1 MSRACHRLI
10 TAPALLLCCLSATS
24 ARAQEAGGAPLA
36 GRLAQQY
43 FTEADSLARKDGGRL
58 WGRSLAAP
66 LLLVDRDSRKIVAN
80 LPDQDGHL
88 VADGRLYTGILP
100 QSQNVAN
107 TAFDWSGRRWTMLVT
122 PLPRD
127 AAQRASLM
135 LHEMWHRIQ
144 DSLGFPAAS
153 PTNDH
158 LDQLEGR
165 TWLRLEGH
173 ALRAALESSDRHRR
187 QAIADALAFRRFRH
201 EQLAGSDS
209 SERQL
214 ELNEGLAEYTGLTL
228 AGFTGRAGAREVAAR
243 LGGLD
248 TLTHLGRSFAYLTGP
263 AYGLLLDWTG
273 KPWRSTL
280 TANDELSARLGALLT
295 IPITEAPLAEVTQ
308 RATAYGYREVRDAEE
323 AREQTRAARQ
333 AGLRQRFIEGP
344 VLRLPLMEMR
354 LGFDPGK
361 VEPLDSAGTVYG
373 TLRIVDR
380 WGVLDVTTG
389 GGLVRDWAEAI
400 VPAPTDANGSRV
412 TGEGWTLELAAGW
425 AMVPGART
433 GDFQLRAPP

>member
-1 MSRACHRLI
+1 MSRPCHRLFP
-10 TAPALLLCCLSATS
+10 APTVLLCCLSAAS
-24 ARAQEAGGAPLA
+24 ARAQEARNVPLA
-36 GRLAQQY
+36 GQLAQQY

-80 LPDQDGHL
+80 LPDRDGHL

-122 PLPRD
+122 PLPLD

-173 ALRAALESSDRHRR
+173 ALRTALESSGTRR
-187 QAIADALAFRRFRH
+187 REATTDALAFRRFRH
-201 EQLAGSDS
+201 AHIPGSDS

-228 AGFTGRAGAREVAAR
+228 AGFTGRVGAREVAAR

-248 TLTHLGRSFAYLTGP
+248 TATHLGRSFAYLTGP

-273 KPWRSTL
+273 RPWRPTL
-280 TANDELSARLGALLT
+280 TPNDELSARLGALLT
-295 IPITEAPLAEVTQ
+295 IPITEASLTEVRQ
-308 RATAYGYREVRDAEE
+308 RAMAYGYREVRGAEE

-361 VEPLDSAGTVYG
+361 VVPLDSAGTVYG

-380 WGVLDVTTG
+380 WGVLDVTAG

-400 VPAPTDANGSRV
+400 VPAPTDANGTRIG
-412 TGEGWTLELAAGW
+412 GEGWTLDLAEGW
-425 AMVPGART
+425 TVVPGART
-433 GDFQLRAPP
+433 GDFQILGPP

>member
-1 MSRACHRLI
+1 
-10 TAPALLLCCLSATS
+10 
-24 ARAQEAGGAPLA
+24 
-36 GRLAQQY
+36 
-43 FTEADSLARKDGGRL
+43 
-58 WGRSLAAP
+58 
-66 LLLVDRDSRKIVAN
+66 
-80 LPDQDGHL
+80 
-88 VADGRLYTGILP
+88 
-100 QSQNVAN
+100 
-107 TAFDWSGRRWTMLVT
+107 
-122 PLPRD
+122 
-127 AAQRASLM
+127 
-135 LHEMWHRIQ
+135 MWHRIQ

-173 ALRAALESSDRHRR
+173 ALRTALGSSGRHRR

-228 AGFTGRAGAREVAAR
+228 AGFTGREGAREVAAR

-248 TLTHLGRSFAYLTGP
+248 TAIHLGRSFAYLTGP

-295 IPITEAPLAEVTQ
+295 IPVTEAPLAEVTQ
-308 RATAYGYREVRDAEE
+308 RAMAYGYREVRDAEE

-333 AGLRQRFIEGP
+333 AGLRQRFTDGP

-400 VPAPTDANGSRV
+400 VPAPTDANGTRV
-412 TGEGWTLELAAGW
+412 TGEGWTLDLAAGW
-425 AMVPGART
+425 AVVPGART

>member
-1 MSRACHRLI
+1 MSGARHRLI
-10 TAPALLLCCLSATS
+10 SAPALVLCCLSAAT
-24 ARAQEAGGAPLA
+24 ARAQEQDRAPLT
-36 GRLAQQY
+36 GHLAQQY
-43 FTEADSLARKDGGRL
+43 FTEADSLARNDGGRL

-66 LLLVDRDSRKIVAN
+66 LVLVDRDSRRIVAN

-88 VADGRLYTGILP
+88 VATGLLYTGVLP
-100 QSQNVAN
+100 QTQNIAN
-107 TAFDWSGRRWTMLVT
+107 TAFDWSGRRWTMLIT

-144 DSLGFPAAS
+144 DTLGLPAAS

-158 LDQLEGR
+158 LDRLEGR

-173 ALRAALESSDRHRR
+173 ALRTALESSGPLRR

-201 EQLAGSDS
+201 SQIAGSDS

-228 AGFTGRAGAREVAAR
+228 AGFTGHEGAREVAVR

-248 TLTHLGRSFAYLTGP
+248 TTTHLGRSFAYLTGP

-273 KPWRSTL
+273 KPWRPTL
-280 TANDELSARLGALLT
+280 TANDELSDRLGAMLS
-295 IPITEAPLAEVTQ
+295 IPPTEALLPEVTR
-308 RATAYGYREVRDAEE
+308 RATAYGYRDVRDAEE
-323 AREQTRAARQ
+323 ARERTRAARQ
-333 AGLRQRFIEGP
+333 AGLRQRFVEGP

-354 LGFDPGK
+354 LGFDPGR

-400 VPAPTDANGSRV
+400 VPAPTDANGTRV
-412 TGEGWTLELAAGW
+412 SGEGWTLELAAGW
-425 AMVPGART
+425 TMVPGART
-433 GDFQLRAPP
+433 GDFQILAPP